1 MGIQFAMQGLAPL
14 KSRETRIPTDDI
26 TDLGTYEGLKGESV

>member
-14 KSRETRIPTDDI
+14 KNRDTRIPTDYI
-26 TDLGTYEGLKGESV
+26 TVFGMNEGFKGEFV